1 MLQES
6 RFRGRPFPLVD
17 MPPTPL
23 RHATLVV
30 NRFTDNRPF
39 EAGAG
44 PNNGRFFL
52 PWPELRARFAR
63 EGVELNTRD
72 VNERAGHAVAFE
84 LHLNAQRRVPHPVSF
99 AYLYEDPVV
108 RPLNADREALARYR
122 LVFGSNEELVDG
134 HHILRLDYPNDLV
147 VREVPGFAAR
157 DLFCVLIASNK
168 ALLHPH
174 PRNLHHRRV
183 EAIRHFEQH
192 APHLFA
198 LYGHGW
204 DIPPVAP
211 GVLGRI
217 QKRLNEW
224 RQRWRPGPPPFPSF
238 RGQVGEKSDVLDRA
252 RFAICYENSRGSPGY
267 ITEKIFDCF
276 TSGCVPVYIG
286 TTHAQ
291 PPVPAECY
299 IDGDAFATPH
309 DMQAFLEGIDEV
321 RFARYQAAIAAF
333 LRSPAATR
341 FTNAHWCDAL
351 VTRILAEVDGAAA
364 GGARPE
370 AAAGVTA

>member
-1 MLQES
+1 MALAAPS
-6 RFRGRPFPLVD
+6 PAAPR
-17 MPPTPL
+17 

-30 NRFTDNRPF
+30 NRLEKNEPF
-39 EAGAG
+39 RDGAG

-52 PWPELRARFAR
+52 PWPQLRARFAQA
-63 EGVELNTRD
+63 GIELNTRD
-72 VNERAGHAVAFE
+72 VNAAAGHEAAFE
-84 LHLNAQRRVPHPVSF
+84 LHLNAQRHVPHPRSY

-108 RPLNADREALARYR
+108 RPINADRDALARYR
-122 LVFGSNEELVDG
+122 LAFGSNEDLVDG
-134 HHILRLDYPNDLV
+134 RHVLRLDYPNDLAL
-147 VREVPGFAAR
+147 RDVPGWSGR

-204 DIPPVAP
+204 DIPPVQP
-211 GVLGRI
+211 GVMGRLK
-217 QKRLNEW
+217 KRLNEW
-224 RQRWRPGPPPFPSF
+224 ARRLGRGGPPPFPSW
-238 RGQVGEKSDVLDRA
+238 RGLVGEKSDVLDRA

-267 ITEKIFDCF
+267 LTEKIFDCF

-291 PPVPAECY
+291 PPIPADCY

-309 DMQAFLEGIDEV
+309 DLQRFLESVDEA
-321 RFARYQAAIAAF
+321 RFAGYQAAIRAF
-333 LRSPAATR
+333 LASEAARR

-351 VTRILAEVDGAAA
+351 VTRIVADLDDPA
-364 GGARPE
+364 G
-370 AAAGVTA
+370 

>member
-1 MLQES
+1 MSSLPPPAPS
-6 RFRGRPFPLVD
+6 PSAPRPR
-17 MPPTPL
+17 

-30 NRFTDNRPF
+30 NRLADNRPF
-39 EAGAG
+39 APGAG

-52 PWPELRARFAR
+52 PWPELRARFAQ

-72 VNERAGHAVAFE
+72 VNAAAGHEVAFE
-84 LHLNAQRRVPHPVSF
+84 LHLNAQRQVPHPVSF

-108 RPLNADREALARYR
+108 RPLNADRAALARYR
-122 LVFGSNEELVDG
+122 RVFTSNEELIDG
-134 HHILRLDYPNDLV
+134 THALRLDYPNDLAL
-147 VREVPGFAAR
+147 REVPGWSGR

-183 EAIRHFEQH
+183 EAIRHFEAY
-192 APHLFA
+192 APQLFT

-211 GVLGRI
+211 GVFGRLK
-217 QKRLNEW
+217 KRLNEW

-238 RGQVGEKSDVLDRA
+238 RGQVGEKSEVLDRA

-267 ITEKIFDCF
+267 LTEKIFDCF

-291 PPVPAECY
+291 PPIPADCFV
-299 IDGDAFATPH
+299 DGDAFATPH
-309 DMQAFLEGIDEV
+309 DMQRFLESVDEA
-321 RFARYQAAIAAF
+321 RFARYQAAIRAF
-333 LRSPAATR
+333 LASDAAR
-341 FTNAHWCDAL
+341 AFTNAHWCELL
-351 VTRILAEVDGAAA
+351 VTRILADVDADAT
-364 GGARPE
+364 AR
-370 AAAGVTA
+370 